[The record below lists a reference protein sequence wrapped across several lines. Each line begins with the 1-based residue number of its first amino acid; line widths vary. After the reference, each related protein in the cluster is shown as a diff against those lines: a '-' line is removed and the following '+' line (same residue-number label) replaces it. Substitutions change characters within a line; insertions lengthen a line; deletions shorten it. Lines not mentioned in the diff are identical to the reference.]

1 MKDLEDKYWKQI
13 EELEWYTDS
22 FISDGDYKRIEQQL
36 IDNLTPPEIK
46 QLDMF
51 VRSKVNELGKRFH
64 NDWLGDPGIGVS
76 DDSWSDLRNEVVGRG
91 KEFYENITV
100 AKLQEMADSNDYNES
115 FSYCFSFVWD
125 IKSKSKSWERDLT
138 RNDYNE
144 KSEEEKKTQF
154 QLNKPKRIDE
164 FIEKIGNLYD
174 EYHAEVYQSN
184 VWNYLEKAIKEVKKL
199 K

>member
-1 MKDLEDKYWKQI
+1 MSELEKLNEDQYWQQI
-13 EELEWYTDS
+13 EELEWS
-22 FISDGDYKRIEQQL
+22 KDGDYKRIKQQL
-36 IDNLTPPEIK
+36 IDTLTPSEIK
-46 QLDMF
+46 QLVVF

-115 FSYCFSFVWD
+115 FSYCFHITFYD
-125 IKSKSKSWERDLT
+125 K
-138 RNDYNE
+138 
-144 KSEEEKKTQF
+144 KSEEEKRAQF

-164 FIEKIGNLYD
+164 FVEKMGNLYD

>member
-1 MKDLEDKYWKQI
+1 MRRWLEDEYWQQI

-36 IDNLTPPEIK
+36 IDNLTPSEIK

-76 DDSWSDLRNEVVGRG
+76 DDSWGDLRNEVVGRG

-115 FSYCFSFVWD
+115 FSYCFHITF
-125 IKSKSKSWERDLT
+125 
-138 RNDYNE
+138 YNE
-144 KSEEEKKTQF
+144 KSEEEKRTQF
-154 QLNKPKRIDE
+154 QLNKPKRIEE
-164 FIEKIGNLYD
+164 FIKKIDGLYD
-174 EYHAEVYQSN
+174 EYHAELHQGEVFH
-184 VWNYLEKAIKEVKKL
+184 YLEGAIREARKL

>member
-1 MKDLEDKYWKQI
+1 MRRWLEDEYWQQI
-13 EELEWYTDS
+13 EELEWS
-22 FISDGDYKRIEQQL
+22 KDGDYKRIEQQL
-36 IDNLTPPEIK
+36 IDNFTPSEIK

-100 AKLQEMADSNDYNES
+100 AKLQEMADNNDYNES
-115 FSYCFSFVWD
+115 FSYCFHITF
-125 IKSKSKSWERDLT
+125 
-138 RNDYNE
+138 YNE
-144 KSEEEKKTQF
+144 KSEEEKRTQF

-164 FIEKIGNLYD
+164 FINKIDRLYD
-174 EYHAEVYQSN
+174 EYHAELYQGG
-184 VWNYLEKAIKEVKKL
+184 VFHYLGKLIEEAKKSKL

>member
-13 EELEWYTDS
+13 EELEWSKDA
-22 FISDGDYKRIEQQL
+22 DYRRIEQQL
-36 IDNLTPPEIK
+36 KDNLTPSEAI
-46 QLDMF
+46 QLDDF
-51 VRSKVNELGKRFH
+51 ARNKVNELGKRFN
-64 NDWLGDPGIGVS
+64 NDWLGDPGIDVS

-138 RNDYNE
+138 RNDYDK
-144 KSEEEKKTQF
+144 KSEEEKRAQF

>member
-1 MKDLEDKYWKQI
+1 MKDLEDKYWQQI
-13 EELEWYTDS
+13 EELEWS
-22 FISDGDYKRIEQQL
+22 KDGDYERIEQQL

-46 QLDMF
+46 QLDVF

-100 AKLQEMADSNDYNES
+100 AKLQEMANNNDYNES
-115 FSYCFSFVWD
+115 FSYCFH
-125 IKSKSKSWERDLT
+125 IT
-138 RNDYNE
+138 YYNK
-144 KSEEEKKTQF
+144 KSENEKKTQF
-154 QLNKPKRIDE
+154 QLNKSKRIEE
-164 FIEKIGNLYD
+164 FVEKVDMLYD
-174 EYHAEVYQSN
+174 EYHAELYQGG
-184 VWNYLEKAIKEVKKL
+184 VFHYLGKLIEEARKSKL

>member
-1 MKDLEDKYWKQI
+1 
-13 EELEWYTDS
+13 
-22 FISDGDYKRIEQQL
+22 
-36 IDNLTPPEIK
+36 
-46 QLDMF
+46 MF

-115 FSYCFSFVWD
+115 FSYCFHITF
-125 IKSKSKSWERDLT
+125 
-138 RNDYNE
+138 YNE
-144 KSEEEKKTQF
+144 KSEEEKRTQF
-154 QLNKPKRIDE
+154 QLNKPKRIEE
-164 FIEKIGNLYD
+164 FIKKIDGLYD
-174 EYHAEVYQSN
+174 EYHAELHQGEVFH
-184 VWNYLEKAIKEVKKL
+184 YLEGAIREARKL

>member
-1 MKDLEDKYWKQI
+1 MNELEDKYWQQI
-13 EELEWYTDS
+13 EELEWYTDK
-22 FISDGDYKRIEQQL
+22 FISDGDYKRIEEYIKNNYSYPSARQL
-36 IDNLTPPEIK
+36 ADFVDN
-46 QLDMF
+46 
-51 VRSKVNELGKRFH
+51 KVIELGQRFH

-100 AKLQEMADSNDYNES
+100 EKLQEMANTNDYNES
-115 FSYCFSFVWD
+115 FSYCFSFIWD

-144 KSEEEKKTQF
+144 KNEEEKRTQF
-154 QLNKPKRIDE
+154 ELNKPKRIDE

>member
-1 MKDLEDKYWKQI
+1 MKDLENEYWKQI

-22 FISDGDYKRIEQQL
+22 FISDGDYRRIEQQL
-36 IDNLTPPEIK
+36 IDNFTPSEIK
-46 QLDMF
+46 QLDDF
-51 VRSKVNELGKRFH
+51 VRSKVNELGQRFH
-64 NDWLGDPGIGVS
+64 NDWLGDPGIDVS
-76 DDSWSDLRNEVVGRG
+76 DDGWGDLRNEVVGRG

-100 AKLQEMADSNDYNES
+100 AKLQEMADNNDYNES
-115 FSYCFSFVWD
+115 FSYCFHIIFYD
-125 IKSKSKSWERDLT
+125 K
-138 RNDYNE
+138 
-144 KSEEEKKTQF
+144 KSEEEKRAQF

-164 FIEKIGNLYD
+164 FVEKIGNLYD